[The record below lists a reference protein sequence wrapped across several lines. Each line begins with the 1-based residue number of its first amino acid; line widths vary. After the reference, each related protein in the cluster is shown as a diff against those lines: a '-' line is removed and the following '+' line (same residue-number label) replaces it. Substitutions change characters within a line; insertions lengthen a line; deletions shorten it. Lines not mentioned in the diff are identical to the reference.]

1 MHDTIWLMNYVEYRF
16 RMSLGIRTLA
26 ILSDNSKQAASY
38 RSMADILENKI
49 DFIGADY
56 YPEFTRSVRN

>member
-1 MHDTIWLMNYVEYRF
+1 
-16 RMSLGIRTLA
+16 
-26 ILSDNSKQAASY
+26 
-38 RSMADILENKI
+38 MADRLENKI